1 MVASAVAYPRRVIR
15 LSRERARQIAVR
27 AQLLDR
33 RSSDLLPV
41 VERLTHLQ
49 VDPTNA
55 VAPSVDLVLWSRMG
69 DAYWPGAAD
78 DALADRMLFQ
88 LIGTLRPMSHLPLYL
103 AEMASWP
110 PDPGRGQRWLEDNDT
125 FRRGV
130 LDLLEREG
138 PLLSREI
145 PDTATVPWESSGWTG
160 NRSVT
165 MMLELLNVRGRV
177 AIVGRE
183 GRERLWDL
191 ASRVYPAVPPVP
203 LDESR
208 RERRRLRVRSLGI
221 SRPRI
226 PAYAAGDPW
235 YVEPLGE
242 PATVAGV
249 DGEWVVDPEALDEPF
264 VGRTALLSPFDRL
277 VHDRERLADLFEFDY
292 LLEMFKPAAKRRWGY
307 FALPVLH
314 DDRFVGKVDAKADR
328 RAGVLRVNA
337 IHADVPFGG
346 ELTDAVN
353 HELEALAAWL
363 HLTLR

>member
-1 MVASAVAYPRRVIR
+1 MIR
-15 LSRERARQIAVR
+15 LPRERARQIAVR
-27 AQLLDR
+27 AQLLDVP
-33 RSSDLLPV
+33 STDLLPV

-78 DALADRMLFQ
+78 DALTDRMMFQ
-88 LIGTLRPMSHLPLYL
+88 LIGTLRPMSHLALYL
-103 AEMASWP
+103 EEMASWP
-110 PDPGRGQRWLEDNDT
+110 PEPGRGQRWLEANDA
-125 FRRGV
+125 FRRDV
-130 LDLLEREG
+130 LRLLEREG

-145 PDTATVPWESSGWTG
+145 PDSAAVPWESSGWTG

-165 MMLELLNVRGRV
+165 MMLELLDVRGHV
-177 AIVGRE
+177 AITGRE
-183 GRERLWDL
+183 GRERLWDV
-191 ASRVYPAVPPVP
+191 ASRVYPRVAP
-203 LDESR
+203 LPLAEAR
-208 RERRRLRVRSLGI
+208 QERRRLRMRSLGI
-221 SRPRI
+221 SRPRV
-226 PAYAAGDPW
+226 PAFSAGDPW
-235 YVEPLGE
+235 YVEPLGV
-242 PATVAGV
+242 PAVVDGV

-277 VHDRERLADLFEFDY
+277 VHNRERLVDLFEFDY

-314 DDRFVGKVDAKADR
+314 GDRFVGKVDARADR
-328 RAGVLRVNA
+328 RAGVLRVHA
-337 IHADVPFGG
+337 IHADVPFDG

>member
-1 MVASAVAYPRRVIR
+1 VIR

-27 AQLLDR
+27 AQLLDGH
-33 RSSDLLPV
+33 STDLLPV

-69 DAYWPGAAD
+69 SAYWPGAAD
-78 DALADRMLFQ
+78 DALTDRMLFQ

-103 AEMASWP
+103 AEMAAWP
-110 PDPGRGQRWLEDNDT
+110 PEPGHGQRWLEANDG
-125 FRRGV
+125 FRRDV
-130 LDLLEREG
+130 LDHLGHEA

-145 PDTATVPWESSGWTG
+145 PDTAAVPWESSGWTG
-160 NRSVT
+160 ARNVT
-165 MMLELLNVRGRV
+165 MMLELLNVRGQV
-177 AIVGRE
+177 AIVTRE

-191 ASRVYPAVPPVP
+191 APRVYPPVTPVP
-203 LDESR
+203 LAEARD
-208 RERRRLRVRSLGI
+208 ERRRLRMRSLGI
-221 SRPRI
+221 SRPRV
-226 PAYAAGDPW
+226 PAFSAGDPW

-242 PATVAGV
+242 PAVVDGV
-249 DGEWVVDPEALDEPF
+249 DGEWVVDPSALDEEF

-277 VHDRERLADLFEFDY
+277 VHNRERMVDLFAFDY
-292 LLEMFKPAAKRRWGY
+292 ILEMFKPAAKRRWGY

-314 DDRFVGKVDAKADR
+314 GDRLVGKVDAKADR
-328 RAGVLRVNA
+328 KAGLLRVNA
-337 IHADVPFGG
+337 VHADVPFDGA
-346 ELTDAVN
+346 LTDAVN

>member
-1 MVASAVAYPRRVIR
+1 MIR

-27 AQLLDR
+27 AQLLDG
-33 RSSDLLPV
+33 RSTDLV
-41 VERLTHLQ
+41 AVAERLTHLQ

-78 DALADRMLFQ
+78 DALTDRMFFQ

-103 AEMASWP
+103 EEMAAWP
-110 PDPGRGQRWLEDNDT
+110 PEPGRGQRWLEANDA
-125 FRRGV
+125 FRRDV
-130 LDLLEREG
+130 LDHLSREA

-145 PDTATVPWESSGWTG
+145 PDTAAVPWESSGWTG
-160 NRSVT
+160 ARNVT
-165 MMLELLNVRGRV
+165 MMLELLDVRGQV

-191 ASRVYPAVPPVP
+191 ASRVYPKVTPVP
-203 LDESR
+203 LEPSR
-208 RERRRLRVRSLGI
+208 DERRRLRMRSLGI
-221 SRPRI
+221 SRPRV
-226 PAYAAGDPW
+226 PAFSAGDPW
-235 YVEPLGE
+235 YVEPLGL
-242 PATVAGV
+242 PAVVDGV
-249 DGEWVVDPEALDEPF
+249 DGEWVVDPAALDEDF

-277 VHDRERLADLFEFDY
+277 VHNRERMVDLFGFDY
-292 LLEMFKPAAKRRWGY
+292 ILEMFKPAALRRWGY

-314 DDRFVGKVDAKADR
+314 GDRLVGKVDARADR

-337 IHADVPFGG
+337 LHTDVPFDGA
-346 ELTDAVN
+346 LTDAVN

-363 HLTLR
+363 KLTPR